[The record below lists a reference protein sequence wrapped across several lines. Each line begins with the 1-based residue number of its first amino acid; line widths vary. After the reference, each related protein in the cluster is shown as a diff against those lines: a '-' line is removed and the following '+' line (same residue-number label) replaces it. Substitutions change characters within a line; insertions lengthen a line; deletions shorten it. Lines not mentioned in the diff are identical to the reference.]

1 MNRKE
6 LDDTKKY
13 YVYGLYDPNEKH
25 PFYVGKGTGNR
36 KNAHLWESEESN
48 PKKQKKISKIENP
61 KTKIIYGN
69 LEEAKAYDIEWFLIH
84 WLKVQPKCN
93 LTNKNEKWGA
103 APPKLKGEKNPHYGK
118 KFTNN
123 KGKNNPMFGV
133 TGENHPRY
141 GKTHSKETKR
151 KISEAQK
158 GTTLSEE
165 AKKKVSDALMENH
178 PLRGVTGEDHP
189 LHGTT
194 ISEEQKEQI
203 SKSLQGEN
211 HHSSKLT
218 EQEAGEVKWLARH
231 GDIEQQK
238 VAKIYGISKQSVTS
252 IKKGR
257 NWEHADPQPVSLD
270 T

>member
-1 MNRKE
+1 MAYIYGLFYKDDENDSVCFYIGKGSGRRHKEHLYESRISREASLKNKKIKQLKDEEKKLSSKVLVDGLTDKEAYKLEKRVLQRKE
-6 LDDTKKY
+6 VYDAVTNESVGNKNHIDNDTKK
-13 YVYGLYDPNEKH
+13 
-25 PFYVGKGTGNR
+25 
-36 KNAHLWESEESN
+36 
-48 PKKQKKISKIENP
+48 KISN
-61 KTKIIYGN
+61 
-69 LEEAKAYDIEWFLIH
+69 
-84 WLKVQPKCN
+84 
-93 LTNKNEKWGA
+93 
-103 APPKLKGEKNPHYGK
+103 
-118 KFTNN
+118 
-123 KGKNNPMFGV
+123 
-133 TGENHPRY
+133 
-141 GKTHSKETKR
+141 
-151 KISEAQK
+151 
-158 GTTLSEE
+158 
-165 AKKKVSDALMENH
+165 ALMENH

-252 IKKGR
+252 IKKER
-257 NWEHADPQPVSLD
+257 NWEHADPRPVSLD